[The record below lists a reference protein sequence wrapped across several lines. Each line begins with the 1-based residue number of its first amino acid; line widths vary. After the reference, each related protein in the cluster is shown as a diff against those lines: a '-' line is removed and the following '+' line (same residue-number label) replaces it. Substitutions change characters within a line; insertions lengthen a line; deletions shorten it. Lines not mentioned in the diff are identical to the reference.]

1 MKSYEWAVIGSGI
14 AGISIAEIL
23 TRQGHSVVLIEKNNT
38 LASETTREF
47 HEWLHTGSLY
57 TLVPDRLKTLRFILG
72 AIDDL
77 IEFYSS
83 YDRMNITPTESGLN
97 IDKTFLGWF
106 DDNYIHFKY
115 RIKGRKITFPWLIGV
130 ARSIHLIEK
139 IHQHDWLRRRAGE
152 LSPFLEGRNKRI
164 SKLIKELIASNDK
177 FKTVQTPDFT
187 INSRLLLKDLLSTA
201 IIGGLE
207 LSTDN
212 KISNIENQNGHKL
225 LAGSKEDIKAEN
237 VALCS
242 GEGIKYFSEV
252 KTKTSY
258 APISVVS
265 DVPIEAKS
273 FVELDYY
280 PKNCINLLT
289 KENGIGLV
297 GGISL
302 SDKSKCNE
310 YLDYVVREHQK
321 INPSMKELSRY
332 IGVKTE
338 ITFKNQ
344 PRGYLYHIVNTAEG
358 VWAII
363 PGKFTLAFS
372 MAPEFYRRIYKQN
385 PKKHFKTTSSTMSTT
400 NIISNTAWKDIYN
413 QSKEGSKSGND

>member
-152 LSPFLEGRNKRI
+152 LSPFLEGRKKRI
-164 SKLIKELIASNDK
+164 SKLIKELIALNDK
-177 FKTVQTPDFT
+177 FKTVRTPDFT

-201 IIGGLE
+201 IMGGLE

-400 NIISNTAWKDIYN
+400 NIISNTTWKDIYN